1 MYASKSDEF
10 LIQQFRSGNNTAFD
24 ILLKRY
30 QSKVFSYIMQL
41 VKDHD
46 LANDIFQEVFIKV
59 VINLKKESY
68 HHEGKLLSWIL
79 RISHNQVIDHFR
91 KSSKMPYVG
100 RSSSNPDFDIF
111 SVLKLEDSSIE
122 DVMINDQILKDVRLL
137 IHELPQ
143 DQKEVVKM
151 RFFMKM
157 SFKEIAEKSG
167 VSINT
172 SLGRMRYALINLRKL
187 IDEKQLVLNVSWEKN
202 RPFAVNLKLSC
213 RQHGSIPGPINEH
226 FKNLSPRGI

>member
-10 LIQQFRSGNNTAFD
+10 LIQQFRSDNNTAFD

-157 SFKEIAEKSG
+157 SFKEIAEKTG

-187 IDEKQLVLNVSWEKN
+187 IDEKQLVLT
-202 RPFAVNLKLSC
+202 
-213 RQHGSIPGPINEH
+213 PG
-226 FKNLSPRGI
+226 

>member
-91 KSSKMPYVG
+91 KSSKMPYAG

-157 SFKEIAEKSG
+157 SFKEIAEKTG

-187 IDEKQLVLNVSWEKN
+187 IDEKQLVLT
-202 RPFAVNLKLSC
+202 
-213 RQHGSIPGPINEH
+213 HG
-226 FKNLSPRGI
+226 

>member
-10 LIQQFRSGNNTAFD
+10 LIQQFRSDNNTAFD

-157 SFKEIAEKSG
+157 SFKEIAEKTG

-187 IDEKQLVLNVSWEKN
+187 IDEKQLVLT
-202 RPFAVNLKLSC
+202 
-213 RQHGSIPGPINEH
+213 HG
-226 FKNLSPRGI
+226 

>member
-91 KSSKMPYVG
+91 KSSKMAYVG

-157 SFKEIAEKSG
+157 SFKEIAEKTG

-187 IDEKQLVLNVSWEKN
+187 IDEKQLVLT
-202 RPFAVNLKLSC
+202 
-213 RQHGSIPGPINEH
+213 HG
-226 FKNLSPRGI
+226 

>member
-157 SFKEIAEKSG
+157 SFKEIAEKTG

-172 SLGRMRYALINLRKL
+172 SLGRMRYALITLRKL
-187 IDEKQLVLNVSWEKN
+187 IDEKQLVLT
-202 RPFAVNLKLSC
+202 
-213 RQHGSIPGPINEH
+213 HG
-226 FKNLSPRGI
+226 

>member
-1 MYASKSDEF
+1 MYASKSDEL

-59 VINLKKESY
+59 VIKLKKESY

-157 SFKEIAEKSG
+157 SFKEIAEKTG

-187 IDEKQLVLNVSWEKN
+187 IDEKQLVLT
-202 RPFAVNLKLSC
+202 
-213 RQHGSIPGPINEH
+213 HG
-226 FKNLSPRGI
+226 

>member
-122 DVMINDQILKDVRLL
+122 DVMINDQILKDIRLL

-157 SFKEIAEKSG
+157 SFKEIAEKTG

-187 IDEKQLVLNVSWEKN
+187 IDEKQLVLT
-202 RPFAVNLKLSC
+202 
-213 RQHGSIPGPINEH
+213 HG
-226 FKNLSPRGI
+226 

>member
-79 RISHNQVIDHFR
+79 RISHNQVIDYFR

-157 SFKEIAEKSG
+157 SFKEIAEKTG

-187 IDEKQLVLNVSWEKN
+187 IDEKQLVLT
-202 RPFAVNLKLSC
+202 
-213 RQHGSIPGPINEH
+213 HG
-226 FKNLSPRGI
+226 

>member
-1 MYASKSDEF
+1 M
-10 LIQQFRSGNNTAFD
+10 
-24 ILLKRY
+24 
-30 QSKVFSYIMQL
+30 FSYIMQL

-157 SFKEIAEKSG
+157 SFKEIAEKTG

-187 IDEKQLVLNVSWEKN
+187 IDEKQLVLT
-202 RPFAVNLKLSC
+202 
-213 RQHGSIPGPINEH
+213 HG
-226 FKNLSPRGI
+226 

>member
-59 VINLKKESY
+59 VINLKKDSY
-68 HHEGKLLSWIL
+68 YHEGKLLSWIL

-157 SFKEIAEKSG
+157 SFKEIAEKTG

-187 IDEKQLVLNVSWEKN
+187 IDEKQLVLT
-202 RPFAVNLKLSC
+202 
-213 RQHGSIPGPINEH
+213 HG
-226 FKNLSPRGI
+226 

>member
-1 MYASKSDEF
+1 MYTSKSDEF

-157 SFKEIAEKSG
+157 SFKEIAEKTG

-187 IDEKQLVLNVSWEKN
+187 IDEKQLVLT
-202 RPFAVNLKLSC
+202 
-213 RQHGSIPGPINEH
+213 HG
-226 FKNLSPRGI
+226 

>member
-100 RSSSNPDFDIF
+100 RSSSSPDFDIF

-157 SFKEIAEKSG
+157 SFKEIAEKTG

-187 IDEKQLVLNVSWEKN
+187 IDEKQLVLT
-202 RPFAVNLKLSC
+202 
-213 RQHGSIPGPINEH
+213 HG
-226 FKNLSPRGI
+226 

>member
-10 LIQQFRSGNNTAFD
+10 LIQQFRSGNDTAFD

-157 SFKEIAEKSG
+157 SFKEIAEKTG

-187 IDEKQLVLNVSWEKN
+187 IDEKQLVLT
-202 RPFAVNLKLSC
+202 
-213 RQHGSIPGPINEH
+213 HG
-226 FKNLSPRGI
+226 

>member
-157 SFKEIAEKSG
+157 SFKEIAEKTG

-187 IDEKQLVLNVSWEKN
+187 IDEKQLVLT
-202 RPFAVNLKLSC
+202 
-213 RQHGSIPGPINEH
+213 HD
-226 FKNLSPRGI
+226 

>member
-157 SFKEIAEKSG
+157 SFKEIAEKTG

-187 IDEKQLVLNVSWEKN
+187 IDEKQLVLTN
-202 RPFAVNLKLSC
+202 
-213 RQHGSIPGPINEH
+213 G
-226 FKNLSPRGI
+226 

>member
-157 SFKEIAEKSG
+157 SFKEIAEKTG

-187 IDEKQLVLNVSWEKN
+187 IDEKQLVLTHV
-202 RPFAVNLKLSC
+202 
-213 RQHGSIPGPINEH
+213 
-226 FKNLSPRGI
+226 